1 MLVHRALAAT
11 AAVTVLLLAAC
22 TEPPFAPR
30 WDADMYMPLSTQ
42 PIALL
47 NFAAFIPGG
56 TSVNVSFPAQEQEAS
71 GVIGDLLKNMV
82 TDPARCTLASN
93 PSLSCDLL
101 TLTVTHPAG
110 LSAQGTLYVADAQ
123 ADLTNPQPQTIVF
136 PVTVPATMTET
147 TDSLYLTQ
155 ASVAM
160 LQAAGDNGTTLWV
173 QYRGQVGNP
182 GVNSVTVTAADTVH
196 VTLAA
201 TVRVAVSHE

>member
-1 MLVHRALAAT
+1 
-11 AAVTVLLLAAC
+11 
-22 TEPPFAPR
+22 
-30 WDADMYMPLSTQ
+30 MYMPLSTQ
-42 PIALL
+42 PIALID
-47 NFAAFIPGG
+47 FATFIPGN
-56 TSVNVSFPAQEQEAS
+56 TAVNVSFLPQEQDVG
-71 GVIGDLLKNMV
+71 GVIGTLLKNMV

-123 ADLTNPQPQTIVF
+123 ADLNNPRPQTIVF
-136 PVTVPATMTET
+136 PVDMPATMTET

-160 LQAAGDNGTTLWV
+160 LQAAGEAGTTLWI
-173 QYRGQVGNP
+173 QFRGQVGNP
-182 GVNSVTVTAADTVH
+182 GASPITVTAADTVG